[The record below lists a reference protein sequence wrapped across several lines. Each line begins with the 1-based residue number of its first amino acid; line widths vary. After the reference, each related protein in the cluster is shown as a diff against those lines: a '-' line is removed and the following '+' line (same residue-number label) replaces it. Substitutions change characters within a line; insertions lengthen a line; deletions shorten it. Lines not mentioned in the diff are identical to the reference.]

1 MIPILFPASATS
13 YTTRGIGTLTDAL
26 SCVVTEERN
35 GEYELALDYPMGGRF
50 FSEIKS
56 QAIILAKPNTYDGP
70 QPFRIYAISR
80 PLQGVCTVSARHIS
94 YDLAGIPVTVPA
106 SGSPQVL
113 TPITA
118 QTAAAAM
125 TAMKE
130 NSAVTNPFTFT
141 TDVTTRATFRITH
154 AGSFR
159 SYMGG
164 QQGSLLDVYGG
175 EWKYD
180 GFTVRLLASRGADRG
195 FQIRYG
201 KNLLDLKQEEKCAN
215 CYTGVMAFYSTD
227 EGEKQGGIQN
237 TGVTLGYDRV
247 LVLDATEEFETTPT
261 VGQLNEYARGY
272 IASHEMSAP
281 VVSLTVSFAQIGAAL
296 ERVSLCDTVTVI
308 FDELGVQTQAKI
320 VRTEYDV
327 LLERYDKV
335 EIGTIRTTLADTIV
349 TAEKEIAKL
358 PTTSEMNKAIQTATD
373 LITGVSG
380 GYVVINRDANGEP
393 FELLIMDAPTIDTAT
408 KVWRWNQNGLG
419 YSSTGY
425 SGDYGLA
432 MTSDGSIVADF
443 INAGILQSGD
453 GGETFYLD
461 LAGGVLRMKASD
473 LWIGDTNL
481 ASTIGQ
487 VGVNQEDIEAISG
500 YLRYANGTVTIGDT
514 NSKIALTV
522 QNDRLA
528 FVDTAKNKQL
538 AWFTNDRLYVPN
550 ITITSS
556 LDFGNYRI
564 DTSNGGMTF
573 IWVGN

>member
-1 MIPILFPASATS
+1 MIPILFPATATS

-50 FSEIKS
+50 FADIKS
-56 QAIILAKPNTYDGP
+56 QAIILAKPNTYDDP

-130 NSAVTNPFTFT
+130 NSAVTNPFTLT

-175 EWKYD
+175 EWEYD
-180 GFTVRLLASRGADRG
+180 GFTVRLLASRGEDRG

-281 VVSLTVSFAQIGAAL
+281 VVSLTVSFAQIGSAL

-358 PTTSEMNKAIQTATD
+358 PTTSGMNKAIQTATD

-419 YSSTGY
+419 YSSAGY

-487 VGVNQEDIEAISG
+487 VGVNQEEIEAISG